1 MPHYFRNE
9 TAAHLALGAARY
21 VKLVLWASICDCK
34 LVNMPDYH
42 KLVCTFKSLCGFRV
56 TLVVYTATQSS
67 SCRAKSCRTRPQL
80 TNSNGSSK
88 YGQQWSIMVEA
99 TVAPGLDANSSYRGG
114 MMCTKPHVSWICHN
128 VETERLYAKFRKL

>member
-1 MPHYFRNE
+1 M
-9 TAAHLALGAARY
+9 
-21 VKLVLWASICDCK
+21 
-34 LVNMPDYH
+34 
-42 KLVCTFKSLCGFRV
+42 VCTLVKIAVDVSCVHVQIAVTGFRV
-56 TLVVYTATQSS
+56 TLVVYIATQSS
-67 SCRAKSCRTRPQL
+67 SCRANACRTRPQL

-128 VETERLYAKFRKL
+128 C